1 MSAGYAYDKYD
12 NELLSHDETLELIRR
27 SQQGDEKAKEIL
39 VKKNI
44 ALVKSMVKRF
54 LNRGYEYE
62 DLFQIGTIGL
72 IKAIDNY
79 DAQYKVRF
87 STYAVPM
94 IVGEIKRF
102 LRDDGLIKVSR
113 SLKELANRAL
123 TVQEQLKKKLLREP
137 TIQEIAEVIGIEP
150 EEIIQALEANKTPS
164 SLYDVVY
171 EDNDNPILLIDKVSE
186 GDKDFTDVI
195 DKIAIKDVLS
205 KLDKRERYIII
216 MRYFKDKT
224 QSDIAKDLGISQ
236 VQVSRIEKK
245 VLLKMRQML

>member
-1 MSAGYAYDKYD
+1 MSTGYAYEEYD
-12 NELLSHDETLELIRR
+12 NELLSHDQTLELIRR
-27 SQQGDEKAKEIL
+27 SQQGDEEAKEIL
-39 VKKNI
+39 VRKNV

-72 IKAIDNY
+72 IKAIQNY
-79 DAQYKVRF
+79 DEQYKVRF

-94 IVGEIKRF
+94 IIGEIKRF

-113 SLKELANRAL
+113 SLKELANKVVS
-123 TVQEQLKKKLLREP
+123 VQEQLKKKLRREP
-137 TIQEIAEVIGIEP
+137 TIQEIADIVGVDP
-150 EEIIQALEANKTPS
+150 EEIVEALEANKTPS
-164 SLYDVVY
+164 SLYDAVY
-171 EDNDNPILLIDKVSE
+171 EDNDNPILLIDKVS
-186 GDKDFTDVI
+186 GDDKEFTDII
-195 DKIAIKDVLS
+195 DKIAIKDILP

-216 MRYFKDKT
+216 MRYFKDRT

>member
-1 MSAGYAYDKYD
+1 MSIGYAYGESD
-12 NELLSHDETLELIRR
+12 NKLLSHDQTLELIQKA
-27 SQQGDEKAKEIL
+27 QQGDEEAKEIL

-44 ALVKSMVKRF
+44 ALVKSVVKRF

-72 IKAIDNY
+72 IKAIQNY
-79 DAQYKVRF
+79 DAQYEVRF

-94 IVGEIKRF
+94 IIGEIKRF

-113 SLKELANRAL
+113 SLKELANKVL

-137 TIQEIAEVIGIEP
+137 TIQEIAEVVEADP
-150 EEIIQALEANKTPS
+150 EEIVQALEANRTPS
-164 SLYDVVY
+164 SLYDVIY
-171 EDNDNPILLIDKVSE
+171 EDDDNPILLIDKVS
-186 GDKDFTDVI
+186 GDESQVSKVI
-195 DKIAIKDVLS
+195 DNIALKDILS
-205 KLDKRERYIII
+205 KLDQRERHIII
-216 MRYFKDKT
+216 MRYFKDRT
-224 QSDIAKDLGISQ
+224 QNDIAQELGISQ

>member
-1 MSAGYAYDKYD
+1 MSTGYAYEEYD
-12 NELLSHDETLELIRR
+12 NELLSHDQTLELIRR
-27 SQQGDEKAKEIL
+27 SQQGDEEAKEIL
-39 VKKNI
+39 VRKNV

-72 IKAIDNY
+72 IKAIQNY
-79 DAQYKVRF
+79 DEQYKVRF

-94 IVGEIKRF
+94 IIGEIKRF

-113 SLKELANRAL
+113 SLKELANKVVS
-123 TVQEQLKKKLLREP
+123 VQEQLKKKLRREP
-137 TIQEIAEVIGIEP
+137 TIQEIADIVGVDP
-150 EEIIQALEANKTPS
+150 EEIVEALEANKTPS
-164 SLYDVVY
+164 SLYDAVY
-171 EDNDNPILLIDKVSE
+171 EDNDNPILLIDKVS
-186 GDKDFTDVI
+186 GDDKEFTDII
-195 DKIAIKDVLS
+195 DKIAIKDILS

-216 MRYFKDKT
+216 MRYFKDRT